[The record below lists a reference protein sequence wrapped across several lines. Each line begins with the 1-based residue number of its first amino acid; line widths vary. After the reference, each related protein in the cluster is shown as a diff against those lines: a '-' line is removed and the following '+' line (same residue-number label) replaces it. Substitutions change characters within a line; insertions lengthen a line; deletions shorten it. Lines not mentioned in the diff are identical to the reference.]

1 MKKVREWFKS
11 LSSIKKIGV
20 VFVGVTVVPSV
31 IIVVLSILVTSVG
44 LATGSVDMDEIM
56 SEKKEEEERNA
67 ETKERENEIKER
79 EEKAEEAEKKAKSEQ
94 EKASK
99 AEEVKKKEKE
109 KKPSTDDLEKW
120 VIKTVN
126 EEIGDESNTDKKRID
141 KVSLIDY
148 VFTEDNDKDRVVNL
162 HINADDNFTLKMIG
176 RGILMKSSDVFQSL
190 FKDDRVA
197 EVGLFWQLGAIDKYG
212 NTSDDV
218 IAKVILKRKTFEKI
232 NYDNFLDQDYEHIA
246 DSFFMHDEFKE

>member
-1 MKKVREWFKS
+1 MKKIREWFKN
-11 LSSIKKIGV
+11 LTSIKKIGV

-44 LATGSVDMDEIM
+44 LATGAVDMDDIM
-56 SEKKEEEERNA
+56 SEEKENVEGETSKNEGKEVEKNTDTKKGEKELKEKDIPQKDSKTE
-67 ETKERENEIKER
+67 ETK
-79 EEKAEEAEKKAKSEQ
+79 
-94 EKASK
+94 
-99 AEEVKKKEKE
+99 

-126 EEIGDESNTDKKRID
+126 DEIGEESNTDKKRID

-148 VFTEDNDKDRVVNL
+148 VYTENNDKDRVVNL
-162 HINADDNFTLKMIG
+162 YLNADDNFTLKMIG

-232 NYDNFLDQDYEHIA
+232 NYDNFLDQDYEIVA
-246 DSFFMHDEFKE
+246 DSFFMRDEFKE

>member
-1 MKKVREWFKS
+1 MKKMREWFKN
-11 LSSIKKIGV
+11 LSSIKKAGV
-20 VFVGVTVVPSV
+20 VFVGVTVVPSI
-31 IIVVLSILVTSVG
+31 IIVMLSILVTSVG
-44 LATGSVDMDEIM
+44 LATGAVDMDEIM
-56 SEKKEEEERNA
+56 SEKKEGEERNA
-67 ETKERENEIKER
+67 ETKERENEIKEK
-79 EEKAEEAEKKAKSEQ
+79 E
-94 EKASK
+94 SK
-99 AEEVKKKEKE
+99 AEEVKKKDKQEEKE
-109 KKPSTDDLEKW
+109 KKSSIEDLEKW

-126 EEIGDESNTDKKRID
+126 DEIGEESNTDKKRID

>member
-1 MKKVREWFKS
+1 MKKIREWFKN
-11 LSSIKKIGV
+11 LTSIKKIGV

-44 LATGSVDMDEIM
+44 LATGAVDMDDIM
-56 SEKKEEEERNA
+56 SEEKENVEGETSKNEGKEVEKNTDTKKGEKELKEKDIPQKDSKTE
-67 ETKERENEIKER
+67 ETK
-79 EEKAEEAEKKAKSEQ
+79 
-94 EKASK
+94 
-99 AEEVKKKEKE
+99 

-126 EEIGDESNTDKKRID
+126 DEIGEESNTDKKRID

-148 VFTEDNDKDRVVNL
+148 VYTENNDKDRVVNL
-162 HINADDNFTLKMIG
+162 YLNADDNFTLKMIG

-197 EVGLFWQLGAIDKYG
+197 EVGLFWQLGTIDKYG

-218 IAKVILKRKTFEKI
+218 ITKVILKRKTFEKI
-232 NYDNFLDQDYEHIA
+232 NYDNFLDQDYEIVA
-246 DSFFMHDEFKE
+246 DSFFMRDEFSE

>member
-1 MKKVREWFKS
+1 MKKIREWFKN
-11 LSSIKKIGV
+11 LTSIKKIGV

-44 LATGSVDMDEIM
+44 LATGAVDMDDIM
-56 SEKKEEEERNA
+56 SEEKENVEGETSKNEGKEVEKNTDTKKGEKELKEKDIPQKDSKTE
-67 ETKERENEIKER
+67 ETK
-79 EEKAEEAEKKAKSEQ
+79 
-94 EKASK
+94 
-99 AEEVKKKEKE
+99 

-126 EEIGDESNTDKKRID
+126 DEIGEESNTDKKRID

-148 VFTEDNDKDRVVNL
+148 VYTENNDKDRVVNL
-162 HINADDNFTLKMIG
+162 YLNADDNFTLKMIG

-232 NYDNFLDQDYEHIA
+232 NYDNFLDQDYEHVA
-246 DSFFMHDEFKE
+246 DSFFMRDEFKE

>member
-1 MKKVREWFKS
+1 MNKVREWFKS

-44 LATGSVDMDEIM
+44 LATGAVDMDEIM
-56 SEKKEEEERNA
+56 SEKEEERNA
-67 ETKERENEIKER
+67 ETKEREKELKER
-79 EEKAEEAEKKAKSEQ
+79 EEN
-94 EKASK
+94 

-109 KKPSTDDLEKW
+109 KKPSTDDLEEW

-126 EEIGDESNTDKKRID
+126 DEIGDESNTDKKRID

-162 HINADDNFTLKMIG
+162 YLNADDNFTLKMIG

-212 NTSDDV
+212 NTSDDI
-218 IAKVILKRKTFEKI
+218 IAKVILKRETFEKI
-232 NYDNFLDQDYEHIA
+232 NYDNFLDQDYEHVA
-246 DSFFMHDEFKE
+246 DSFFMRDEFKE